1 MAIAAR
7 EQGVVVD
14 NEGDSDAALQLT
26 FILDGLTAIE
36 HNTPGFP
43 LYQDVLQLIVQS
55 GTYQTFTIGTSGG
68 FSFFARRF
76 DLGSF
81 PSDRRKFYPAG
92 TLERKLQ
99 GQKDYDFDGAF
110 LREFAEQPARIV
122 AAGGRVGMGSHGDFP
137 GIGLH
142 WEMWLHSMGGMKN
155 HDVLR
160 AATIWS
166 AEAIGHAKD
175 FGSIEAGKLAD
186 LVILDADPLLDI
198 RNTLRLKW
206 IMKDGML
213 YEPFTLKRVRF
224 ETEQSQK

>member
-1 MAIAAR
+1 
-7 EQGVVVD
+7 
-14 NEGDSDAALQLT
+14 
-26 FILDGLTAIE
+26 
-36 HNTPGFP
+36 
-43 LYQDVLQLIVQS
+43 
-55 GTYQTFTIGTSGG
+55 
-68 FSFFARRF
+68 
-76 DLGSF
+76 
-81 PSDRRKFYPAG
+81 
-92 TLERKLQ
+92 
-99 GQKDYDFDGAF
+99 
-110 LREFAEQPARIV
+110 
-122 AAGGRVGMGSHGDFP
+122 
-137 GIGLH
+137 
-142 WEMWLHSMGGMKN
+142 
-155 HDVLR
+155 VLR